1 MRPVN
6 LIPADQRRSSRA
18 PIRTGPIAYLL
29 VGALVFG
36 VGFVTMFVL
45 TDNKIA
51 DHKAEI
57 ASLEAQEA
65 AATQRAQQFASFTNF
80 ASLEQSRRQT
90 VANLA
95 DSRFDWERVM
105 RELSLVIP
113 SNVWLTDLTGSASAG
128 GDAASSSGS
137 SVSGPSLQI
146 SGCTVSQD
154 AVAGFLSALRDI
166 DGVTRVG
173 LTSSAR
179 PTGAG
184 AGSGASDSA
193 GAGTGADCATKDF
206 IAQFE
211 IQVAFDKAPAP
222 QSATATPAAP
232 TTPASTTPAPAPT
245 TPSTTTPTST
255 TPTTPA
261 PAPTDTGTE
270 APASATT
277 P

>member
-6 LIPADQRRSSRA
+6 LIPADQQRNRA

-29 VGALVFG
+29 VGALVLG
-36 VGFVTMFVL
+36 LLAVTMLVL
-45 TDNKIA
+45 TNNKIA

-57 ASLEAQEA
+57 ANLEKQEVA
-65 AATQRAQQFASFTNF
+65 AAQRAQQFASFTSF
-80 ASLEQSRRQT
+80 SGLEQSRRET

-113 SNVWLTDLTGSASAG
+113 SDVWLTHLSGAASAASG
-128 GDAASSSGS
+128 SSTASSSS
-137 SVSGPSLQI
+137 DTSITGPSLQI
-146 SGCTVSQD
+146 SGCATSQD

-179 PTGAG
+179 PEG
-184 AGSGASDSA
+184 AGSATAASDSA
-193 GAGTGADCATKDF
+193 AGGGGGEDCSTKDF
-206 IAQFE
+206 IPKFE
-211 IQVAFDKAPAP
+211 IVVAFDNAPAP
-222 QSATATPAAP
+222 QASGTTPATPAAP
-232 TTPASTTPAPAPT
+232 AATPPATTTPASTTPAP
-245 TPSTTTPTST
+245 
-255 TPTTPA
+255 TTPA
-261 PAPTDTGTE
+261 PTTDTGTE
-270 APASATT
+270 TPASTTT